1 MNRIDTL
8 FRSLLIAVPCVA
20 LAACGGGGAGDAS
33 ATSTDPANA
42 PTVQSQPESAS
53 NPAGAVTVAP
63 DENGPSDEVAL
74 NADGVP
80 LSELA
85 SDTKVEGTEGDDPGY
100 AEAVGEQSGRAA
112 PRPEDDAETEGD
124 VAQTSDALLGTR
136 GSVLKSEAV
145 RIANVLNNAT
155 SYYSHTTY
163 MNESTGTR
171 RTDCSGLTGYML
183 KRVLRE
189 AYDKVPF
196 PSWRSKP
203 LAEDYFDYIATRYTS
218 ASTQSSARWR
228 RITSVKDLK
237 PGDMVV
243 WKYGSSNPNTGHIVI
258 VRDYPR
264 AGRADRSEW
273 IVPIVDSTSTPHE
286 YKAWDS
292 RAGGYTGVGQ
302 GAIGLKIDSSG
313 APRAYY
319 WTGGTSPTAVY
330 KTVMMGRI
338 E

>member
-1 MNRIDTL
+1 MRRFDTL
-8 FRSLLIAVPCVA
+8 FRSLIVAVPCVA
-20 LAACGGGGAGDAS
+20 LVACGGGDGSNDGAQPSTASSGATPPASANENAGDAPI
-33 ATSTDPANA
+33 A
-42 PTVQSQPESAS
+42 
-53 NPAGAVTVAP
+53 AG
-63 DENGPSDEVAL
+63 ENGTNDEVVL

-80 LSELA
+80 LSELEN
-85 SDTKVEGTEGDDPGY
+85 DTKVEGSEAEDPGY
-100 AEAVGEQSGRAA
+100 AEAVGGQD
-112 PRPEDDAETEGD
+112 RPPTVTDTDGD
-124 VAQTSDALLGTR
+124 VGGDIAQTSDALLGTR
-136 GSVLKSEAV
+136 GTILKNDAQ
-145 RIANVLNNAT
+145 RIADFLTRST

-203 LAEDYFDYIATRYTS
+203 LAEDYFNYIATRYTS
-218 ASTQSSARWR
+218 ASTQTSARWR
-228 RITSVKDLK
+228 RITSVKNLK

-243 WKYGSSNPNTGHIVI
+243 WKYGSDNPNTGHIMI

-273 IVPIVDSTSTPHE
+273 IVPIIDSTSTPHS

-292 RAGGYTGVGQ
+292 RATTYTGVGQ
-302 GAIGLKIDSSG
+302 GSIGLKIDSTG

-330 KTVMMGRI
+330 KTVMMARI